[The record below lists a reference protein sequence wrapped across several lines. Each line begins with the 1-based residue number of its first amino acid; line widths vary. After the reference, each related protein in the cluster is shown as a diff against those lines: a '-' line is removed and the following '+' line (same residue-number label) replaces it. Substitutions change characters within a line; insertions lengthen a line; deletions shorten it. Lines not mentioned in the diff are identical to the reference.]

1 MDSVHEPVVVRN
13 RWWLRLASVPIF
25 ALGVACLLV
34 IAGILGAEGLGPVA
48 KVLLVLLMLITGL
61 VSVVGA
67 AVGLLMK
74 QTFSDTQITMRKYVR
89 TFVIDATTA
98 SRIRQIRA
106 SIHTGRS
113 QIPIGR
119 LQVVGDES
127 RTRIAPRA
135 FIDET
140 LTNAEA
146 GMACLDEWVRR
157 RPELVTGD
165 PAARQVFV
173 DRGVLP
179 AHPVPGYGSPSSP
192 PVA

>member
-1 MDSVHEPVVVRN
+1 MHEPVVVRN
-13 RWWLRLASVPIF
+13 RWWLRLACVPL
-25 ALGVACLLV
+25 LGIGLACLYAAAVLPGTD
-34 IAGILGAEGLGPVA
+34 GIGGVTT
-48 KVLLVLLMLITGL
+48 VLLVVLMLLTGL
-61 VSVVGA
+61 GGVLGA

-74 QTFSDTQITMRKYVR
+74 QTFSDTQVTMRKYVR
-89 TFVIDATTA
+89 TFVIDASTA

-113 QIPIGR
+113 QLPIGR

-127 RTRIAPRA
+127 HTRMAPRA

-146 GMACLDEWVRR
+146 GMACLEEWVRR
-157 RPELVTGD
+157 RPELVADD

-179 AHPVPGYGSPSSP
+179 VQPAQGSESSSP
-192 PVA
+192 PLA